1 MTIGELVTIAHMIS
15 GPVDAAI
22 ELGVPI
28 AIFISLYWWS
38 NRKKVKKE

>member
-1 MTIGELVTIAHMIS
+1 MTLVELATFAHVIS

-38 NRKKVKKE
+38 NRKKKAK